1 MARQLLYFA
10 DPMCSW
16 CWGFAPVIEAVAAR
30 FGPSLPVRLILGG
43 LRPGTTE
50 PLIAAGKRSI
60 REHWQHVQELA
71 GQPFDFGFFER
82 EGFVYDTEP
91 PCRAVVAARR
101 LRPGAALGFLDHL
114 HGAFYSRNQDITD
127 ATTLAGLAAD
137 FGFDPAEFEAVFAA
151 AATREE
157 TRADFALGK
166 RIGIGGFPALLA
178 GGGDDAYSIVTLG
191 YQPWGKIEPLVTSW
205 LEHVAGTTA
214 R

>member
-1 MARQLLYFA
+1 
-10 DPMCSW
+10 
-16 CWGFAPVIEAVAAR
+16 
-30 FGPSLPVRLILGG
+30 
-43 LRPGTTE
+43 
-50 PLIAAGKRSI
+50 
-60 REHWQHVQELA
+60 
-71 GQPFDFGFFER
+71 
-82 EGFVYDTEP
+82 
-91 PCRAVVAARR
+91 
-101 LRPGAALGFLDHL
+101 
-114 HGAFYSRNQDITD
+114 
-127 ATTLAGLAAD
+127 LAAD